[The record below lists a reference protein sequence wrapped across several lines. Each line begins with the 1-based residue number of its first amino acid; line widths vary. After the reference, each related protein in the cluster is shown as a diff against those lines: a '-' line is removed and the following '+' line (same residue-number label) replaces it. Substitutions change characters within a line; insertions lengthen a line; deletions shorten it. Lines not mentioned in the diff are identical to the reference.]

1 MKQKVLSFVL
11 AGVCATGLALAE
23 PQQHQRGAQD
33 HGRGHRM
40 EMLSKR
46 LNLTADQQAK
56 LAPIMADSRQQI
68 HAIFQDSSLSRE
80 DRMPKIKAV
89 RNDSKAKIEALLTD
103 TQKQNFEQFQQQR
116 RQHGLEHRMK
126 MLSERL
132 SLTTDQQAKLAPIM
146 AESRQQIHAIFQDS
160 SLSRE
165 DRVAKF
171 KAVRKDSNAK
181 IEALLTDEQKQNFEQ
196 LQQQMRNRAHG
207 HRGHA
212 NAAEAPAGNDAAAGA
227 ATNTSQ

>member
-1 MKQKVLSFVL
+1 MKQKVLSFML
-11 AGVCATGLALAE
+11 AGICAAGLALAG

-80 DRMPKIKAV
+80 DRMTKIKAV

-103 TQKQNFEQFQQQR
+103 TQKQNFEQLQQQR
-116 RQHGLEHRMK
+116 RQHGPEHRMK
-126 MLSERL
+126 MLSKRL
-132 SLTTDQQAKLAPIM
+132 NLTADQQTKLAPIM
-146 AESRQQIHAIFQDS
+146 ADSRQQFRAIFHDS

-165 DRVAKF
+165 DRIAKF
-171 KAVRKDSNAK
+171 KAVRKDSDAK

-196 LQQQMRNRAHG
+196 LQQHMRQRAHG
-207 HRGHA
+207 HRGQA
-212 NAAEAPAGNDAAAGA
+212 NAAAAPATNAVAPGA
-227 ATNTSQ
+227 TTDTN